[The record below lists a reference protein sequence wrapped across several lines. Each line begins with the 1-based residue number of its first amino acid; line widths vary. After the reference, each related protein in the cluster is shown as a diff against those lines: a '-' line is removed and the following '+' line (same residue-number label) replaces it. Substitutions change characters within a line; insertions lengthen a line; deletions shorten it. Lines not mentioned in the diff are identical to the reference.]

1 MAQFA
6 QQPDRDIREIGN
18 REVVT
23 REVTR
28 PEVSYIANP
37 VPLGLGALAFTT
49 AILGCS
55 YAGFIVPSLRSGIS
69 IAVATALFYGGI
81 VQILAG
87 MWAFRRGNT
96 GAATIFSSYGGFLAA
111 FAILFLPSFGLVGS
125 LTAADRSAAVGLLF
139 LCWTIFTGVLFLGSM
154 RTGAG
159 MLPVLVLLFVSF
171 LLLTIGVLASG
182 NSILLAIGGWFGVAT
197 ALVAWLAA
205 LAEMLGTT
213 NKFMRMEIPIGM
225 KH

>member
-6 QQPDRDIREIGN
+6 QQPDREIREIGN
-18 REVVT
+18 H
-23 REVTR
+23 EVTR
-28 PEVSYIANP
+28 PEVSYIANAT
-37 VPLGLGALAFTT
+37 PLGLGALAFTT

-55 YAGFIVPSLRSGIS
+55 YAGFIVPSLRSGMS

-111 FAILFLPSFGLVGS
+111 FALLFLPSFGLASS
-125 LTAADRSAAVGLLF
+125 LSASDLGAAVGLLF

-159 MLPVLVLLFVSF
+159 MLPVLILLFVSF

-182 NSILLAIGGWFGVAT
+182 NVILLRIGGWFGVAT
-197 ALVAWLAA
+197 AIVAWLTV
-205 LAEMLGTT
+205 LAEMLGTS
-213 NKFMRMEIPIGM
+213 NKMMRMAVPLRL
-225 KH
+225 KR